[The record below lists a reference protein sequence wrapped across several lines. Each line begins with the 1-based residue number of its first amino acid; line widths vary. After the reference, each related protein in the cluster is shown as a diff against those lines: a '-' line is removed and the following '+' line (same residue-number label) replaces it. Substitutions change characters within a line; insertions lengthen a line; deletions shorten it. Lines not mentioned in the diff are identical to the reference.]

1 MNVGLW
7 AIPSRAVGVL
17 IAIALATGLM
27 QAAVAQQYPARPVK
41 FILPF
46 GPGSGTDI
54 SARHIA
60 EELRTELGETFLVE
74 NRPGANG
81 FLAAEAVARATPD
94 GYTLMLT
101 ASTTH
106 STNPYLFKKLP
117 YDPVKDYVPVAGLT
131 EGYYLLIVHKDM
143 PVNTMQE
150 LIDWLKANP
159 TKASYGWG
167 ATVSQITSATF
178 LRRIGATATGVPYK
192 SSPQAVTDLIGGQIT
207 FMFQDILSV
216 LAQAQAG
223 RMKVLATT
231 SPVRLPT
238 LPNVPLMAEAGMPNF
253 HAAAYTGIFAPAGTP
268 EPIVRRLNDAVV
280 KIQKKPEFAK
290 KLESC
295 CAAYMLIT
303 TPKEFADYLDKDRA
317 MWAERIAAA
326 GIKPE

>member
-1 MNVGLW
+1 
-7 AIPSRAVGVL
+7 L
-17 IAIALATGLM
+17 IKRLGIALFLGSVALTL
-27 QAAVAQQYPARPVK
+27 AAPALAQQYPARPVK

-54 SARHIA
+54 SARNIA
-60 EELRTELGETFLVE
+60 EELRAELGETFLVE

-81 FLAAEAVARATPD
+81 FLAAEAVARAAPD

-101 ASTTH
+101 ATTTH
-106 STNPYLFKKLP
+106 STNPFLFKRLP
-117 YDPVKDYVPVAGLT
+117 YDPVKDFEPVAGLT
-131 EGYYLLIVHKDM
+131 EGYYLLIVHRDM

-150 LIDWLKANP
+150 LIGWLKANP

-192 SSPQAVTDLIGGQIT
+192 SSPQAVTDLIGGQFT

-216 LAQAQAG
+216 PSQAQAG

-231 SPVRLPT
+231 SPTRLPT
-238 LPNVPLMAEAGMPNF
+238 LPNVPLMAEAGMPDF

-268 EPIVRRLNDAVV
+268 GSVIRRLNDAVV
-280 KIQKKPEFAK
+280 KIQRKPEFAK

-295 CAAYMLIT
+295 CAAYMLVT
-303 TPKEFADYLDKDRA
+303 TPAEFAAYLHKDRA

-326 GIKPE
+326 GITPE